1 MNHIIIH
8 TSQIPQD
15 LADINSPFYRPSS
28 PIFCD
33 KSYCY
38 KNTLGE
44 PCMCHSILKVAET
57 KRELHKL
64 ITTEIYNLYTKQSIT
79 EFEYKVAQKR
89 KKLNIYI

>member
-1 MNHIIIH
+1 
-8 TSQIPQD
+8 
-15 LADINSPFYRPSS
+15 
-28 PIFCD
+28 
-33 KSYCY
+33 
-38 KNTLGE
+38 
-44 PCMCHSILKVAET
+44 MCHSILKVAET